1 MLSIVCPSYNHGRF
15 ISGFLDSLV
24 AQTDGRFEVIVID
37 DASTDDNLTVI
48 RKCRDPRIRVVAR
61 DVNRGFCSSLNEG
74 VRLARADIVAFI
86 ASDDLA
92 HPRYVERVLAAFSAS
107 ASVIAAY
114 VELDRMSPSG
124 GSLGE
129 PCRLPQES
137 NRLALLRN
145 SFLGHNQLPSPGMA
159 VRRDVALGLL
169 LPEGTVQYSDWI
181 LQNRILLRGDIA
193 LLRDQLVRYR
203 VSPSS
208 LSARSVGSIARD
220 TLETRIMMEDFLTIR
235 TMAFLGEVFP
245 EEIAPYRALPD
256 RHVPYV
262 LGRLALLSEI
272 PEKRCW
278 GYETIMRHLSEPG
291 MSESLQKTAGF
302 THKDLMVLVPTENA
316 ELVDES
322 RRLRRRVR
330 HLRRLAFVLGLGLL
344 VALWLALR

>member
-1 MLSIVCPSYNHGRF
+1 MGDFIRSML
-15 ISGFLDSLV
+15 
-24 AQTDGRFEVIVID
+24 AQQAPRWELIIID
-37 DASTDDNLTVI
+37 DASADDSLARI
-48 RKCRDPRIRVVAR
+48 REFTDPRIRLISR
-61 DVNRGFCSSLNEG
+61 SHNRGVAAGMNEG
-74 VRLARADIVAFI
+74 VVLARAPIVAFI

-92 HPRYVERVLAAFSAS
+92 HPRYVECVLAAFSAS

-159 VRRDVALGLL
+159 IRREVALGLL
-169 LPEGTVQYSDWI
+169 LPEGAAQFSDWI
-181 LQNRILLRGDIA
+181 LQNRILLRGDIV

-220 TLETRIMMEDFLTIR
+220 KLETRIMMEDFLTIK
-235 TMAFLGEVFP
+235 TMAFLEAVFP

-291 MSESLQKTAGF
+291 MSESLQDTAGF
-302 THKDLMVLVPTENA
+302 TYKDLMVLVPTENA

-344 VALWLALR
+344 VALWLAF